1 MQNHYLWFGKNGYEM
16 NKRQKMQVVLGVLF
30 AVLMISWLF
39 LPGELYLKLLGIV
52 GNGLGLLS
60 MILSYRAEEKNKR

>member
-1 MQNHYLWFGKNGYEM
+1 M

-30 AVLMISWLF
+30 AALIITWLF
-39 LPGELYLKLLGIV
+39 TPGELYLKLLGII

>member
-1 MQNHYLWFGKNGYEM
+1 M
-16 NKRQKMQVVLGVLF
+16 NKRHKMQVVLGVLF

>member
-1 MQNHYLWFGKNGYEM
+1 
-16 NKRQKMQVVLGVLF
+16 MQVVLGVLF